1 MAARDADELDCDF
14 AEIYGIIDRRSVPP
28 AKAAVLAGGLFSSDR
43 STRMKRK
50 HTGQRVSLTEWLLAD
65 LADSARLLVWSKTKD
80 AEKNRNR
87 PESILAKLIDG
98 PEEERSEAYEN
109 AEEFEA
115 ERARRRAER
124 GGEN

>member
-28 AKAAVLAGGLFSSDR
+28 AKAAVLAGGLFSCER
-43 STRMKRK
+43 GTRIRRK
-50 HTGQRVSLTEWLLAD
+50 YSGAKLSLTEWLLAGI
-65 LADSARLLVWSKTKD
+65 ADSARLLVWFKTKD
-80 AEKNRNR
+80 GQKNRNR

-98 PEEERSEAYEN
+98 PDEEQSEVFET

-115 ERARRRAER
+115 ERARRGAARAVSC
-124 GGEN
+124 